1 MEEADL
7 ETLDIAVNGR
17 TIKGSIHCIRASL
30 GEPMKFAT
38 LRSSLVSVRSFIQE
52 TKVPI
57 IPELLTASWSNWRE
71 SFKEAFVTLFFSL
84 MPLWLGLFII
94 RLLTIADGTSGFLAK
109 FASSS
114 DLGILSASL
123 LGPMLYMMFRED
135 EASDQR
141 IVPRFPSGLWF
152 IMFTV
157 ACCIVATVIYCFNY
171 VSGLKKYFD
180 ESGLIISFVK
190 PDTVAFVSWSLFCL
204 VVLLIIC
211 ASTIRNSMETRSPG
225 MMSADTQDYVSQ
237 LQAAQGDQQD
247 FVNQLQAAQG
257 ANDAAPT

>member
-1 MEEADL
+1 
-7 ETLDIAVNGR
+7 
-17 TIKGSIHCIRASL
+17 
-30 GEPMKFAT
+30 MKLAAIWVG
-38 LRSSLVSVRSFIQE
+38 LSSVRSYIQD
-52 TKVPI
+52 TRIPV

-84 MPLWLGLFII
+84 MPLWLGLLIVN
-94 RLLTIADGTSGFLAK
+94 LLTITDGTSGFIAK

-135 EASDQR
+135 KDASERR
-141 IVPRFPSGLWF
+141 IIPRFPSGLWF

-171 VSGLKKYFD
+171 VSGLRRYFD
-180 ESGLIISFVK
+180 ESGTLIGFVK
-190 PDTVAFVSWSLFCL
+190 PDTIAVISWWLFCL
-204 VVLLIIC
+204 VVVSIIC

-237 LQAAQGDQQD
+237 LQAAQDDHQD
-247 FVNQLQAAQG
+247 FVDQIQAAQG
-257 ANDAAPT
+257 ADDAAPT